1 MEDLKDKIRSIPDFP
16 SKGILFRDITT
27 LIKDGPAFK
36 KAVEII
42 AGRYE
47 GEGISSVACIEARG
61 FLFGGAAACL
71 LGAGVVPIR
80 KKGKLPAETFSQSY
94 DLEYGTDTLEV
105 HRDAFAPGE
114 RVLLLDD
121 LLATGGTAEASARLI
136 EKAGAEVAG
145 IAFLIELEDLK
156 GAEKIAGY
164 PVFSVLRY

>member
-1 MEDLKDKIRSIPDFP
+1 MEDLKEKIRSIPDFP

-42 AGRYE
+42 AGRYAE
-47 GEGISSVACIEARG
+47 EDISAVACIEARG
-61 FLFGGAAACL
+61 FIFGGAVACR

-105 HRDAFAPGE
+105 HRDAFSPGE

-121 LLATGGTAEASARLI
+121 LLATGGTAAASAMLI